1 MIKYISTILIFLCAV
16 LFSGCNN
23 DIFLDDS
30 ESTDTVSVTLEGDGG
45 EISIPISTKNLL
57 SIDIQ
62 YYGSA
67 SLTTYYNKKGE
78 IIPNDSPV
86 SEVSRIVYD
95 SGINSFEI
103 IKDGKTL
110 TIKSIYQTDSYE
122 RESIIDIEYSY
133 GYKSIKAEFLPG
145 KPLKLIEVN
154 YSEDLFISSIV
165 HINSYRYGFHNYG
178 HVPQIMPIFPYKY
191 EEASVLVEG
200 TDVYHKIPGK
210 DLTIPVPVYVNGK
223 WVIQEKEGI
232 TPDVKYIYDGPDR
245 NTKIDVEIPPY
256 SSINPL
262 VEVVYTGASNVG
274 KMVFLN
280 EITGKKYT
288 YDFYVKSHYPISHR
302 IYVNEEN

>member
-1 MIKYISTILIFLCAV
+1 MIKYISTILIFLCAA

-23 DIFLDDS
+23 DIFLDDI
-30 ESTDTVSVTLEGDGG
+30 ESTDSVSVTLEGDGG

-57 SIDIQ
+57 SIDIEH
-62 YYGSA
+62 YGNS
-67 SLTTYYNKKGE
+67 SLITCYNKKGD

-95 SGINSFEI
+95 SGFNSFEVV
-103 IKDGKTL
+103 KDGKTL
-110 TIKSIYQTDSYE
+110 TIKSIYQTDSYDHE
-122 RESIIDIEYSY
+122 AFINIEYTY
-133 GYKSIKAEFLPG
+133 GCKYIQAVFSPG

-154 YSEDLFISSIV
+154 YSEDLFISSID
-165 HINSYRYGFHNYG
+165 HINSFRYGFHNNG
-178 HVPQIMPIFPYKY
+178 NVTQIMPIFPYQN
-191 EEASVLVEG
+191 EVASILVEN
-200 TDVYHKIPGK
+200 TNVYHKIPGK

-256 SSINPL
+256 GNINTF
-262 VEVVYTGASNVG
+262 VEVVYSGASNVG

-280 EITGKKYT
+280 EITGKEYI
-288 YDFYVKSHYPISHR
+288 YDFYVKSLYPISHR

>member
-154 YSEDLFISSIV
+154 YSEDLFIMPID
-165 HINSYRYGFHNYG
+165 HINSFRYGFHNNG
-178 HVPQIMPIFPYKY
+178 HVPQIMPIFPYLN
-191 EEASVLVEG
+191 EVASILVEG
-200 TDVYHKIPGK
+200 IGFTLKIPGK

-223 WVIQEKEGI
+223 WVIQEREGI